1 MTSGSWSSSGDRGG
15 DAVHREEVSMNQQTL
30 TISEDLLNR
39 LAAEAQ
45 LRGLSI
51 EQLIEDWE
59 GKESEIRRREEAGRR
74 IKALYQEMEAK
85 YGVMPDSAEL
95 IREDRDSR

>member
-1 MTSGSWSSSGDRGG
+1 
-15 DAVHREEVSMNQQTL
+15 MNQQTL

-39 LAAEAQ
+39 LAAEAR
-45 LRGLSI
+45 LRGLSV
-51 EQLIEDWE
+51 EQLLEDWE
-59 GKESEIRRREEAGRR
+59 SKESEIRRRQEAGRR

-85 YGVMPDSAEL
+85 YGLMPDSVEL